1 MFDYIIASFILALAS
16 LAIVVF
22 GLSITLMMMS
32 ETKWYS
38 WFSFSTIKKYFK
50 IIYGEVGIKGYVF
63 MFVFLFVINL
73 FIAFTQVMPNN
84 EIKKKY
90 GISASVECKCMCLSC
105 YENCVALNALK
116 SGDFE
121 FFQIADG
128 KTNSLGKI
136 ILKIPVR

>member
-1 MFDYIIASFILALAS
+1 MLDYILASFVLALAS
-16 LAIVVF
+16 IAIVLF
-22 GLSITLMMMS
+22 GLSITFMMF
-32 ETKWYS
+32 ETKWYN

-50 IIYGEVGIKGYVF
+50 TIYGEIGIKGN
-63 MFVFLFVINL
+63 LIIFVILSVMNL
-73 FIAFTQVMPNN
+73 DIAFTQVMPNN

-90 GISASVECKCMCLSC
+90 GTSANIECECMCLSC

-136 ILKIPVR
+136 ILKIPAR

>member
-1 MFDYIIASFILALAS
+1 MLDYILASFVLALAS
-16 LAIVVF
+16 IVIVLF
-22 GLSITLMMMS
+22 GLSITFMMF
-32 ETKWYS
+32 ETKWYN

-50 IIYGEVGIKGYVF
+50 TIYGEIGIKGS
-63 MFVFLFVINL
+63 LIIFVILSVMNL
-73 FIAFTQVMPNN
+73 YIAFTQVMPNN

-90 GISASVECKCMCLSC
+90 GTSANVECECMCLSC

-136 ILKIPVR
+136 ILKIPAR

>member
-1 MFDYIIASFILALAS
+1 MLDYILASFVLALAS
-16 LAIVVF
+16 IVIVLF
-22 GLSITLMMMS
+22 GLSITFMMF
-32 ETKWYS
+32 ETKWYN

-50 IIYGEVGIKGYVF
+50 TIYGEIGIKGN
-63 MFVFLFVINL
+63 LIIFVILSVMNL
-73 FIAFTQVMPNN
+73 YIAFTQVMPNN

-90 GISASVECKCMCLSC
+90 GTSANVECECMCLSC

-116 SGDFE
+116 PGDFE

-136 ILKIPVR
+136 ILKIPAR

>member
-1 MFDYIIASFILALAS
+1 MLDYILASFVLALAS
-16 LAIVVF
+16 IVIVLF
-22 GLSITLMMMS
+22 GLSITFMMF
-32 ETKWYS
+32 ETKWYN

-50 IIYGEVGIKGYVF
+50 TIYGEIGIKGN
-63 MFVFLFVINL
+63 LIIFVILSVMNL
-73 FIAFTQVMPNN
+73 YIAFTQVMPNN

-90 GISASVECKCMCLSC
+90 GTSANVECECMCLSC

>member
-22 GLSITLMMMS
+22 RLSITLMMMS

-50 IIYGEVGIKGYVF
+50 IIYGEVGTKGYVF

-73 FIAFTQVMPNN
+73 FIAFT
-84 EIKKKY
+84 
-90 GISASVECKCMCLSC
+90 
-105 YENCVALNALK
+105 
-116 SGDFE
+116 
-121 FFQIADG
+121 
-128 KTNSLGKI
+128 
-136 ILKIPVR
+136 

>member
-1 MFDYIIASFILALAS
+1 MLDYILASFVLALAS
-16 LAIVVF
+16 IVIVLF
-22 GLSITLMMMS
+22 GLSITFMMF
-32 ETKWYS
+32 ETKWYN

-50 IIYGEVGIKGYVF
+50 TIYGEIGIKGN
-63 MFVFLFVINL
+63 LIIFVILSVMNL
-73 FIAFTQVMPNN
+73 YIAFTQVMPNN

-90 GISASVECKCMCLSC
+90 GTSANVECECMCLSC

-136 ILKIPVR
+136 ILKIPAR